1 MKRFLVGLAVIVTI
15 GIVIVAV
22 AISASSTMNQPPTS
36 SLGVSVIT
44 TPSRAVTPTTTPSMT
59 RLNPTTTKSTKPT
72 TTTQPAPTTTVV
84 PPQPVTVVV
93 PAPTTTVAPQTVT
106 QYQAPAPAPTSVQ
119 PAPTLVPACADMQ
132 GLAAALEYKDGN
144 VSAGGTLITA
154 GGGSGSA
161 GIYHATLTGGYGNVA
176 VLTFSHANIPL
187 PRPGVSVQ
195 VALSDGTVRA
205 TEFNSDFLRANCAW
219 QIGPINSVNDPVNP
233 AEVPDITGV
242 YVSSS

>member
-1 MKRFLVGLAVIVTI
+1 MRNVLMGVVAVVALITFGIFLVVKT
-15 GIVIVAV
+15 
-22 AISASSTMNQPPTS
+22 SETMNQPAKS
-36 SLGVSVIT
+36 SLGVSTATST
-44 TPSRAVTPTTTPSMT
+44 TQSVPTTTTPSMT

-93 PAPTTTVAPQTVT
+93 PAPTTTAAPQTVT

-144 VSAGGTLITA
+144 VSPSGTLIAA

-161 GIYHATLTGGYGNVA
+161 GVYHATLTGGYGNVA

-219 QIGPINSVNDPVNP
+219 QIGPINSVNDPVDP
-233 AEVPDITGV
+233 AAVPDITGV

>member
-44 TPSRAVTPTTTPSMT
+44 TTPRAVTPTTTPSMT
-59 RLNPTTTKSTKPT
+59 RLNPTTTTKSTRPT
-72 TTTQPAPTTTVV
+72 TTTPAPTTTIT
-84 PPQPVTVVV
+84 PPQPVTVVI
-93 PAPTTTVAPQTVT
+93 PAPTTMAAPQTVP

-132 GLAAALEYKDGN
+132 GLAAALEYKNGN
-144 VSAGGTLITA
+144 VSPSGTLIAA

-161 GIYHATLTGGYGNVA
+161 GVYHATLTGGYGDVA
-176 VLTFSHANIPL
+176 VLTFSHANIAS

-219 QIGPINSVNDPVNP
+219 QIGPINSVDDPVDP
-233 AEVPDITGV
+233 AAVPDITGV